1 MDAKKLCD
9 NVPATIKANISP
21 AEAEGHKATLVEA
34 GAEVEIK

>member
-21 AEAEGHKATLVEA
+21 VEAEAHKAALVEA
-34 GAEVEIK
+34 GAEVEVK